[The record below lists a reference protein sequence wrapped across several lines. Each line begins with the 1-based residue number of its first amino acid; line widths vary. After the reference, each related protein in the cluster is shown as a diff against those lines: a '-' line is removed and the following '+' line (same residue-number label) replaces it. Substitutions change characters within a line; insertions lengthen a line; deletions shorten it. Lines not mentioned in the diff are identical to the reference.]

1 MKPNEAK
8 ERKRMDNSKIHEALM
23 AVQSELKAPKGQ
35 MNKFGG
41 YKYRSCEDI
50 LEAVKPILKAH
61 SLVLRLSDK
70 PVIVDSWHYI
80 EATATV
86 ESQDG
91 ATYTVTAYAREPE
104 FKKGMDDS
112 QITGTASSYARKY
125 ALNGLF
131 CIDDTKD
138 ADTDE
143 YQKQTTSRSNKPEQK
158 QTEAETI
165 PHALAAESSCSLFS
179 TTTAQSLRWK
189 LQEARKNAL
198 GASCV
203 GTVHRNSRRR
213 AKQCSTLS
221 QFRGVWFTRLKL
233 RSRSLARMFARSALL
248 VTVRVA
254 VRRKPTSST
263 APHLVIRHCSFPSG
277 SRRVA

>member
-1 MKPNEAK
+1 
-8 ERKRMDNSKIHEALM
+8 MDNSKIHEALM

-143 YQKQTTSRSNKPEQK
+143 YQNRLQARRTSLRRSKRKRKPS
-158 QTEAETI
+158 
-165 PHALAAESSCSLFS
+165 PHALAAESSYSLFS
-179 TTTAQSLRWK
+179 TTTAPYRRWK
-189 LQEARKNAL
+189 PQEARRNAL
-198 GASCV
+198 GVSCV
-203 GTVHRNSRRR
+203 GTVLRNSRRR
-213 AKQCSTLS
+213 AK
-221 QFRGVWFTRLKL
+221 
-233 RSRSLARMFARSALL
+233 
-248 VTVRVA
+248 
-254 VRRKPTSST
+254 
-263 APHLVIRHCSFPSG
+263 
-277 SRRVA
+277 